1 MSTLWSVIS
10 NRKDGL
16 SKVWKEWRS
25 SLIDVSTGPPDAGAI
40 VMLGSDGK
48 IDPSMLPA
56 SGGDVVVTTMTAGE
70 AIGAFQVVSVHVDG
84 WAYKASATNAADA
97 SQTLGIAI
105 TSAVNPGDTLRIQQ
119 IGFLS
124 NLGWNWPTPG
134 QTLYLGPGGTVV
146 TTVPAFPSFELT
158 LGTTLSNT
166 EIEVQVGLPI
176 ILA

>member
-1 MSTLWSVIS
+1 MSTIWSIIT
-10 NRKDGL
+10 NRKDGI

-25 SLIDVSTGPPDAGAI
+25 SLLDVSTGAADAGA
-40 VMLGSDGK
+40 VVRLGADGK

-70 AIGAFQVVSVHVDG
+70 TIGAFQAVAVHSDG
-84 WAYKASATNAADA
+84 LVYKASATNPADA
-97 SQTLGIAI
+97 SQTIGIAI

-119 IGFLS
+119 VGFLS
-124 NLGWNWPTPG
+124 NLGWNWSTPG

-146 TTVPAFPSFELT
+146 TTVPAHPSFELT

-166 EIEVQVGLPI
+166 EVGVQIGLPI